1 MYSVMSDFEFEK
13 LKSIVCFIDKK
24 LGIKMRVL
32 PVLIPFI
39 FKYC

>member
-13 LKSIVCFIDKK
+13 LKSIVYFIYKK